1 MIFKANNLKQF
12 VCVYTLSDWVWLCE
26 GKEQA
31 CKQQDLIFFVGLLI
45 CLQYKKKVSLKFM

>member
-26 GKEQA
+26 RKEQA